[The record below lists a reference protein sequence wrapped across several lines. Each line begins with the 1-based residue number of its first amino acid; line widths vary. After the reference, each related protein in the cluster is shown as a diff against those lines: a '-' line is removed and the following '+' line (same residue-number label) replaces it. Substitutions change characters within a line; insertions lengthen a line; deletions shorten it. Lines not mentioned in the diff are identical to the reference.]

1 MKTKVIKAYIRR
13 QIAKHQE
20 DYQKSTRDA
29 YEDVLAF
36 IEEADAKPRKR
47 TILDV
52 TKEYGKEDNDA

>member
-36 IEEADAKPRKR
+36 IEEADEKPKK
-47 TILDV
+47 IV
-52 TKEYGKEDNDA
+52 NE